1 MALLS
6 FFKTADPID
15 EICDETVVKQNYRH
29 WRLRIFFG
37 MYIGYAFYYFTR
49 KSLNFVLPSL
59 MQDLSLT
66 KVEVGIFGTI
76 IYISYGLSKF
86 LSGIISDRSN
96 PRYFMSIGLIIT
108 GLLNILFGFSS
119 SMLVFSI
126 LWFFNGMFQGW
137 GWPPCARLLTHW
149 YSQNERGSWW
159 SLWSTSHNSGAA
171 LITILCPFLA
181 QYFGWRMGMHVPGV
195 LSILIGLWMM
205 YTLRDTPQSLGLPPI
220 EKFKKEDL
228 SVTSDSEK
236 ELSLKERL
244 FKYVLNNNF
253 IWLLSFSY
261 FFVYIIRTVVNDW
274 GMFFLIEE
282 KQFSNLAA
290 GSSLFWFEAGGFL
303 GILLA
308 GVASDRIFSGRRI
321 PISVAFSVLVLSGIA
336 MLWLCP
342 NNGYLLASF
351 GMFLVGFF
359 IFGPQMLIGM
369 AAAEMS
375 HKKAAGTATGFAGW
389 FGYAGA
395 ACGAAPFGVLSHH
408 FGWQGVFIG
417 LSICSIIAAVFL
429 LPMWNVTKVIHS
441 KVDESSDLTKEE
453 PSAEN

>member
-1 MALLS
+1 VSLLS

-15 EICDETVVKQNYRH
+15 EICDEAVVKQKYRH

-49 KSLNFVLPSL
+49 KSLNFVLPTM

-66 KVEVGIFGTI
+66 KVDVGIFGTI

-108 GLLNILFGFSS
+108 GVLNIVFGFAS
-119 SMLVFSI
+119 SMLFFSVI
-126 LWFFNGMFQGW
+126 WFLNGMFQGW

-171 LITILCPFLA
+171 LITVLCPFLA
-181 QYFGWRMGMHVPGV
+181 QYFGWRMGMFVPGV
-195 LSILIGLWMM
+195 LSILIGLWMV

-220 EKFKKEDL
+220 EKYRKEDPKAG
-228 SVTSDSEK
+228 SEPER
-236 ELSLKERL
+236 ELTLKERL
-244 FKYVLNNNF
+244 FEHVLNNKL

-274 GMFFLIEE
+274 GMFFLIEA
-282 KQFSNLAA
+282 KGFSNIAA
-290 GSSLFWFEAGGFL
+290 GTALFWFEAGGFL

-308 GVASDRIFSGRRI
+308 GVGSDRMFQGRRV
-321 PISVAFSVLVLSGIA
+321 PISILFSLLVIFGFA
-336 MLWLCP
+336 ALWMCP
-342 NNGYLLASF
+342 TQGYFLASF

-359 IFGPQMLIGM
+359 IFGPQMLIGI

-395 ACGAAPFGVLSHH
+395 ACGAAPFGILSHH
-408 FGWQGVFIG
+408 YGWNGVFIALVG
-417 LSICSIIAAVFL
+417 CAFLSAL
-429 LPMWNVTKVIHS
+429 LLVPMWSVRKSVQQ
-441 KVDESSDLTKEE
+441 KPAEE
-453 PSAEN
+453 ANEMADSQATS

>member
-1 MALLS
+1 VAFLS
-6 FFKTADPID
+6 LFKTADPVD
-15 EICDETVVKQNYRH
+15 EICDEAVVKQKYRH

-49 KSLNFVLPSL
+49 KSLNFILPSL

-66 KVEVGIFGTI
+66 KVDVGIFGTI

-96 PRYFMSIGLIIT
+96 PRYFMSTGLIIT
-108 GLLNILFGFSS
+108 GILNILFGFSS
-119 SMLVFSI
+119 SMIIFSLI
-126 LWFFNGMFQGW
+126 WFLNGMFQGW

-171 LITILCPFLA
+171 LITLLCPFIA
-181 QYFGWRMGMHVPGV
+181 QYFGWRMGMYIPGV
-195 LSILIGLWMM
+195 LSIIVGCWMM

-220 EKFKKEDL
+220 EKFRKED
-228 SVTSDSEK
+228 DKNGENER
-236 ELSLKERL
+236 ELTLKERL
-244 FKYVLNNNF
+244 FHYVLNNRL

-261 FFVYIIRTVVNDW
+261 FFVYIIRTVINDW
-274 GMFFLIEE
+274 GMFFLIEQ
-282 KQFSNLAA
+282 KGFSNIAA
-290 GSSLFWFEAGGFL
+290 GTALFWFEAGGFL

-308 GVASDRIFSGRRI
+308 GIASDRLFQGKRI
-321 PISVAFSVLVLSGIA
+321 PISVLFSLLVLSGLFA
-336 MLWLCP
+336 LWVCP
-342 NNGYLLASF
+342 SQGYLIACF

-359 IFGPQMLIGM
+359 IFGPQMLIGI

-395 ACGAAPFGVLSHH
+395 ACGAAPFGALSHH
-408 FGWQGVFIG
+408 FGWVGVFIA
-417 LSICSIIAAVFL
+417 LFACSILSALFL
-429 LPMWNVTKVIHS
+429 LPLWSVKKGVSMKVTEEVQT
-441 KVDESSDLTKEE
+441 ESIDPKT
-453 PSAEN
+453 A